1 MSDLAD
7 LVRAGDPDRYA
18 ATRAAPDAAR
28 AKLWPL
34 YAFNLEIA
42 RAPYVTQEPMIA
54 QMRLQ
59 FWTDVLRDIESGA
72 PARAHQVAEPLAALW
87 RDEGLPVELGEAMI
101 AARHWDIA
109 RAPFADEAAFAAHL
123 DATAGHLMW
132 LAARVLGAPVA
143 AEGVVRDMGYASGLA
158 NWLVAV
164 PALRAAGRVP
174 LLRDDDAAI
183 RALAEDGLDRLRR
196 ARAARAQVP
205 DAATP
210 ALLCGW
216 QAGAILRHARSDPG
230 RVAEG
235 TLRGSE
241 FARRGS
247 LLMRGVSG
255 RW

>member
-18 ATRAAPDAAR
+18 ATRAAPEAAR

-59 FWTDVLRDIESGA
+59 FWSDVFRDIAAGA

-87 RDEGLPVELGEAMI
+87 RDEGLPVEMGEAMV

-109 RAPFADEAAFAAHL
+109 REAFADEAAFLAHL

-132 LAARVLGAPVA
+132 LAARVLGAPA
-143 AEGVVRDMGYASGLA
+143 PSERVVRDMAHAAGLA

-174 LLRDDDAAI
+174 LSRDDDAAI
-183 RALAEDGLDRLRR
+183 RALAEGGLERLSR

-205 DAATP
+205 DTATP

-216 QAGAILRHARSDPG
+216 QAGAILRRAAREPG
-230 RVAEG
+230 RVAQG
-235 TLRGSE
+235 QLLGSE